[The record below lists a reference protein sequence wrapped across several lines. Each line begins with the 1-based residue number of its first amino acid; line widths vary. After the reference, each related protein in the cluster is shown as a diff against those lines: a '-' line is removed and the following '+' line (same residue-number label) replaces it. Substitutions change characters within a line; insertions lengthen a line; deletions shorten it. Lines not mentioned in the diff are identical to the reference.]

1 MDRGIDGRALVP
13 ITIPDDDESVE
24 AVEAES
30 VKSVDA
36 VEAEENLA
44 RDPTIKHGSGVA
56 SVCVPRGQAIRLAEF
71 LLDRWE
77 DSGLILAS
85 GTRVRGYT
93 SYENVAEPHDPAQ
106 QGKHTL
112 LLAGAMVERAYTELP
127 GFKEITE
134 FLLTYLEQRLGIR
147 YSLSHAHVLRQS
159 QQTQMSTGF
168 LSHQDLDTNP
178 TTEQSIVVK
187 VTPDGIGES
196 PSRMTVVG
204 AAFPFEYGPEAG
216 AAGHFDSRLW
226 HESVRPES
234 PREHLKVTFFFRRST
249 EREMRAKRPRV
260 A

>member
-1 MDRGIDGRALVP
+1 MP
-13 ITIPDDDESVE
+13 IAIQDDDESVE

-30 VKSVDA
+30 VEAESVKSVGA
-36 VEAEENLA
+36 KENLA
-44 RDPTIKHGSGVA
+44 RDPTIKHCSGVA
-56 SVCVPRGQAIRLAEF
+56 SLSVPRDQAIRLAEF
-71 LLDRWE
+71 LLDNWE
-77 DSGLILAS
+77 EKGLILAS

-106 QGKHTL
+106 QAKHTL
-112 LLAGAMVERAYTELP
+112 LLTGAMVERAYTELP

-134 FLLTYLEQRLGIR
+134 FLLAYLEQRLGIG
-147 YSLSHAHVLRQS
+147 YSLSHAHVLRQGPRT
-159 QQTQMSTGF
+159 QTLF

-178 TTEQSIVVK
+178 KTEQSIVVK
-187 VTPDGIGES
+187 VTPDGDGEP

-234 PREHLKVTFFFRRST
+234 PREHLKVTFFFRRLSA
-249 EREMRAKRPRV
+249 REMRAKRPRV

>member
-1 MDRGIDGRALVP
+1 MDLGIDVP
-13 ITIPDDDESVE
+13 IAPDDEESVDAESVE
-24 AVEAES
+24 AEAQ
-30 VKSVDA
+30 A
-36 VEAEENLA
+36 RENLE
-44 RDPTIKHGSGVA
+44 RNPTIKHGSGVA
-56 SVCVPRGQAIRLAEF
+56 SVSVPRDKATGLAEF
-71 LLDRWE
+71 LLDHWAPT
-77 DSGLILAS
+77 GLILPS
-85 GTRVRGYT
+85 GTLVRGYT
-93 SYENVAEPHDPAQ
+93 SYENVAEPHDPVQ

-112 LLAGAMVERAYTELP
+112 LLTGAMVERAYMELP

-134 FLLTYLEQRLGIR
+134 FLLTYLEQDLGLP
-147 YSLSHAHVLRQS
+147 YSLSHAHVLRQGPRT
-159 QQTQMSTGF
+159 QTLF

-178 TTEQSIVVK
+178 KTEQSIVVK
-187 VTPDGIGES
+187 VTPDGDGEP

-234 PREHLKVTFFFRRST
+234 PREHLKVTFFFRRLT

>member
-1 MDRGIDGRALVP
+1 MP

-24 AVEAES
+24 A
-30 VKSVDA
+30 K
-36 VEAEENLA
+36 ENLA
-44 RDPTIKHGSGVA
+44 RDPTIKHCSGVA
-56 SVCVPRGQAIRLAEF
+56 SLSVPRDQAIRLAEF
-71 LLDRWE
+71 LDNWE
-77 DSGLILAS
+77 DNGLILAS

-106 QGKHTL
+106 QAKHTL
-112 LLAGAMVERAYTELP
+112 LLTGAMVERAYTELP

-134 FLLTYLEQRLGIR
+134 FLLAYLEQRLGIG
-147 YSLSHAHVLRQS
+147 YSLSHAHVLRQGPRT
-159 QQTQMSTGF
+159 QTLF

-178 TTEQSIVVK
+178 KTEQSIVVK
-187 VTPDGIGES
+187 VTPDGDGEP

-234 PREHLKVTFFFRRST
+234 PREHLKVTFFFRRLSA
-249 EREMRAKRPRV
+249 REMRAKRPRV

>member
-1 MDRGIDGRALVP
+1 MDLGTDAP
-13 ITIPDDDESVE
+13 IADSDDSVE
-24 AVEAES
+24 AVEAQA
-30 VKSVDA
+30 K
-36 VEAEENLA
+36 ENLA

-56 SVCVPRGQAIRLAEF
+56 SVCVPRVQAIRLAKF
-71 LLDRWE
+71 LDDW
-77 DSGLILAS
+77 DDNGLKLPS
-85 GTRVRGYT
+85 GTLVRGYG

-106 QGKHTL
+106 QVKHTL
-112 LLAGAMVERAYTELP
+112 LLIGAMLELAYIELP
-127 GFKEITE
+127 GFKEINE
-134 FLLTYLEQRLGIR
+134 FLLAYLEQRMGIR

-178 TTEQSIVVK
+178 KTEQSIVVK
-187 VTPDGIGES
+187 VTPDGDGEP

-234 PREHLKVTFFFRRST
+234 PREHLKVTFFFRRLT

>member
-1 MDRGIDGRALVP
+1 MP

-30 VKSVDA
+30 VKSVDSVESVKS
-36 VEAEENLA
+36 VEAKENLA

-56 SVCVPRGQAIRLAEF
+56 SVSVPRDQAIRLAEF

-77 DSGLILAS
+77 DNGLILAS

-106 QGKHTL
+106 QAKHTL
-112 LLAGAMVERAYTELP
+112 LLTGAMVERAYTELP

-134 FLLTYLEQRLGIR
+134 FLLAYLEQRLGIG
-147 YSLSHAHVLRQS
+147 YSLSHAHVLRQGPRT
-159 QQTQMSTGF
+159 QTLF

-178 TTEQSIVVK
+178 KTEQSIVVK
-187 VTPDGIGES
+187 VTPDGDGEP

-234 PREHLKVTFFFRRST
+234 PREHLKVTFFFRRLSA
-249 EREMRAKRPRV
+249 REMRAKRPRV